1 MGGFFLLLVTFLIGL
16 VFSQPLYK
24 VNRLIILTE
33 NLTPDLFQAIN
44 INEFYLS
51 QKGYICKAYTVGDIE
66 NCLNTFE
73 AKEIWYVYLGHSKGF
88 KLGNFL
94 NLSNLK
100 FSKPV
105 DYIILDGCYLGKNKV
120 LLYNLL
126 KFTKKGIFASNK
138 EIPYLGML
146 PLYKEKWKN
155 PMKALKM
162 LKDFYKD
169 NPLSEYFFYLS
180 KNGTIH
186 Y

>member
-1 MGGFFLLLVTFLIGL
+1 LFFLSLSFA
-16 VFSQPLYK
+16 FPYK

-44 INEFYLS
+44 VDEFYLS
-51 QKGYICKAYTVGDIE
+51 QKGVICKAYTPEQIE
-66 NCLNTFE
+66 SCLKTYN

-88 KLGNFL
+88 KLGDFL

-105 DYIILDGCYLGKNKV
+105 DYVILDGCYLGKNKG

-126 KFTKKGIFASNK
+126 RFTKKGIFASDG

-146 PLYKEKWKN
+146 PLYKEKWNN
-155 PMKALKM
+155 PLKALRM
-162 LKDFYKD
+162 LKAFYKN
-169 NPLSEYFFYLS
+169 NPLSKHFFFLS
-180 KNGTIH
+180 ANGTVLR
-186 Y
+186 